1 MRTRYAVVRGDCQIA
16 VDGIENNNQA
26 ISWLNNG
33 EDMTVST
40 SQLPESHTQYDVTK
54 AIDEGSFTRLQKFT
68 YLLAAL
74 AIIVDGF
81 DGQMIGYA
89 LPLIMQEW
97 GVTRA
102 AFSVAV
108 ASGLAGMAIGSLS
121 AGVLADKFGRKPVL
135 VSSIFLFGAATS
147 LIGLAVDVPTIALI
161 RFFAGLGIGAALPAA
176 TTLTAEFIP
185 LRHRTM
191 AVTTA
196 IVCYPAG
203 GMLAGLVAAQ
213 MLPSQGWRVFFFFGG
228 AIAMAYAAFL
238 VVALRESPKH
248 LVRQTARWEELR
260 DLLAKMAHQV
270 AHVREFTDGITEV
283 AKRGSIAE
291 LFRHGRA
298 ADTSWLW
305 ISFFMIQLSIYT
317 AFSWLPTMLTAEG
330 LSPSLAGMGLTAYNF
345 GGIFGAVLCAAA
357 INRYGSRWP
366 MIFWAAMSALTALG
380 LKLVNITETPES
392 FLWGLG
398 VHGLFVTALQC
409 AMFALCAHI
418 YPTMI
423 RTTGAASAMAFG
435 RIGAFS
441 SAFAGAAV
449 ISAGG
454 SASYLNLLGG
464 SMLVTTIG
472 LAMVRGHIA
481 AKDK

>member
-1 MRTRYAVVRGDCQIA
+1 MSNPSATANSA
-16 VDGIENNNQA
+16 NF
-26 ISWLNNG
+26 
-33 EDMTVST
+33 
-40 SQLPESHTQYDVTK
+40 DVTR
-54 AIDEGSFTRLQKFT
+54 AIDEGEFTKLQKLT
-68 YLLAAL
+68 YFLAAL

-89 LPLIMQEW
+89 IPLIMKEW

-102 AFSVAV
+102 AFSAVV

-121 AGVLADKFGRKPVL
+121 AGVFADKFGRKPVL
-135 VSSIFLFGAATS
+135 ITSILLFGISTM
-147 LIGLAVDVPTIALI
+147 LIGQVSDLSSIALI

-185 LRHRTM
+185 LRYRTM

-203 GMLAGLVAAQ
+203 GMLAGLAAAQ
-213 MLPSQGWRVFFFFGG
+213 ILPTQGWRVFFLFGG
-228 AIAMAYAAFL
+228 AIATAYAIFL
-238 VVALRESPKH
+238 TFTLRESPKY
-248 LVRQTARWEELR
+248 LTRQQSRWDELR
-260 DLLAKMAHQV
+260 ALLTRMSHEVTQV
-270 AHVREFTDGITEV
+270 KEFTDGLV
-283 AKRGSIAE
+283 DDSKRGNVAE
-291 LFRHGRA
+291 LFRQGRA
-298 ADTSWLW
+298 SDTTWLW
-305 ISFFMIQLSIYT
+305 IAFFMIQLSIYT
-317 AFSWLPTMLTAEG
+317 AYSWLPTMLTTEG
-330 LSPSLAGMGLTAYNF
+330 LSPALAGMGLTAYNF

-366 MIFWAAMSALTALG
+366 MVFWAAMSAVTAIG
-380 LKLVNITETPES
+380 LKVVHITETPDI

-435 RIGAFS
+435 RIGAFT
-441 SAFAGAAV
+441 SAFAGAAM

-454 SASYLNLLGG
+454 SSAYLNLLGG
-464 SMLVTTIG
+464 SMVITMFG
-472 LAMVRGHIA
+472 LAMVRGHIGP
-481 AKDK
+481 KSDI